1 MFSGKMTIGKYR
13 WLLKYEKKPA
23 FDQSNL
29 IALNAMFEAARN
41 GQAGLNLA
49 VASEKMKDFLSD
61 SKPK

>member
-1 MFSGKMTIGKYR
+1 MAIKIKNKNRPT
-13 WLLKYEKKPA
+13 LTLVEKKPA